1 MRSSGLNEIFQMAKN
16 DPRIVFVGSDLGF
29 KVLDEFK
36 KTLPE
41 QFFMEGISEQYIIGM
56 AAGMALNGKIVYIN
70 TIASFLTRRCLDQI
84 SINLCLEKTNVRL
97 FANGGGLIYG
107 PMGPTHTIIED
118 IALMMALPNMAV
130 IVPAD
135 KNQMLHLLKQSVNYQ
150 GPIYIRVARDNY
162 PDLTSKHDIVFGE
175 PCLLKNG
182 EKFAIVSNGYM
193 SHTAMKVA
201 ENLKADGLNIK
212 VIDLHSLRPLNT
224 QSLQKHLEGIDR
236 VVTME
241 EHIKTGGLY
250 SLVSDLILSHDLPIK
265 IKNFNLPHQYS
276 ETYGEQDDL
285 LKIMGLDPESI
296 TNESRDF
303 FLKAGKG
310 LR

>member
-1 MRSSGLNEIFQMAKN
+1 MRSSGLNEIFQMAKS
-16 DPRIVFVGSDLGF
+16 DKRIVFVGSDLGF

-36 KTLPE
+36 NTLPE

-56 AAGMALNGKIVYIN
+56 AAGMALNGKVVYVN

-84 SINLCLEKTNVRL
+84 SINLCLEKTKVRL

-118 IALMMALPNMAV
+118 LALMMALPGMGV
-130 IVPAD
+130 IVPCD
-135 KNQMLHLLKQSVNYQ
+135 KNQMLKLIKQSVDYE
-150 GPIYIRVARDNY
+150 GPLYIRVARDNY
-162 PDLTSKHDIVFGE
+162 PDLTSSSDIVFGE

-182 EKFAIVSNGYM
+182 EKFAIVSNGYF

-201 ENLKADGLNIK
+201 KNLESAGLNIK

-224 QSLQKHLEGIDR
+224 KSLQNHLEGVER
-236 VVTME
+236 VITME
-241 EHIKTGGLY
+241 EHITTGGLY
-250 SLVSDLILSHDLPIK
+250 SIMSELILKEDMPIK
-265 IKNFNLPHQYS
+265 IKNFNIPHSYS
-276 ETYGEQDDL
+276 EIYGEQDDL
-285 LKIMGLDPESI
+285 LKIMKLDPETI
-296 TNESRDF
+296 TNESKEF

>member
-16 DPRIVFVGSDLGF
+16 DKRIVFVGSDLGF
-29 KVLDEFK
+29 KVLEEFK

-56 AAGMALNGKIVYIN
+56 AAGMALNGKIVYVN

-135 KNQMLHLLKQSVNYQ
+135 KNQILQLLKQSVDYH

-182 EKFAIVSNGYM
+182 EKFAIISNGYM

-201 ENLKADGLNIK
+201 ENLRADGLNVK
-212 VIDLHSLRPLNT
+212 VIDLHSLRPLNALALEK
-224 QSLQKHLEGIDR
+224 QLEGIER

-250 SLVSDLILSHDLPIK
+250 SLVSDLILSRDLPIK
-265 IKNFNLPHQYS
+265 IKNFNIPHQYS

-285 LKIMGLDPESI
+285 LKIMSLDSESL

-303 FLKAGKG
+303 FLRVGKG

>member
-16 DPRIVFVGSDLGF
+16 DKRIVFVGSDLGF

-36 KTLPE
+36 NTLPE

-56 AAGMALNGKIVYIN
+56 AAGMALNGKIVYVN

-135 KNQMLHLLKQSVNYQ
+135 KNQMLQLLKQSVDYQ
-150 GPIYIRVARDNY
+150 GPMYIRVARDNY

-182 EKFAIVSNGYM
+182 ETFAIISNGYM
-193 SHTAMKVA
+193 SHTAMKIA
-201 ENLKADGLNIK
+201 ENLKADGLNVK

-224 QSLQKHLEGIDR
+224 QSLQKHLKGIDR

-250 SLVSDLILSHDLPIK
+250 SLVSDLILSCDLPIK
-265 IKNFNLPHQYS
+265 IKNFSIPHQYS

-285 LKIMGLDPESI
+285 LKIMSLDPESM

-303 FLKAGKG
+303 FLRAGKG